1 MEKSLNIHDY
11 GYKKGDKIEV
21 EGILLTDLLML
32 LDSLLEGEIRK
43 ESKFKYSY
51 VNEKGNVVKNVK
63 QTDVEAGKLRKI
75 LDFEKTILE
84 PTLDFSISEKGM
96 DYAKLKNFL
105 EGIHFANVQSGKA
118 ILYSELV
125 KNVDTVEAEP
135 IS

>member
-1 MEKSLNIHDY
+1 MEKSSNIHDY

-63 QTDVEAGKLRKI
+63 QTDVESGKLRKI